1 MICPQCHQNLSNDA
15 KFCARCGAAVTHDK
29 GRNSEDSIA
38 NERVTATLIYDPFVG
53 RVLGSKYELL
63 ECLGEG
69 SMGRVYRGRRTMI
82 GDEVAV
88 KILHQKY
95 VKEVAALER
104 FRREAQAAA
113 KLHHPNVVII
123 YDYGEALREDAPAY
137 IIMELVPG
145 HSLRSLLLDEGRLAP
160 ERAVLLMREICAG
173 VGAAH
178 RNNVIH
184 RDIKPDNIMVIPP
197 GVVGEVET
205 AKVVD
210 FGIAKLRDTASLK
223 SLTETGIVMGTPYY
237 MSPEQCRAEPLDARS
252 DVYSLA
258 TMLYEMLTGSP
269 PFTAESV
276 TGVVVKHLTEQAP
289 RLPADLDVPPQV
301 DQVIQRALSK
311 DPELRQADA
320 TELARE
326 LQSALKHS
334 QGVPGVPAQ
343 SRTLRNQVPLTRAVP
358 ALTSQGYAETKSTS
372 VQQSTNVDAVQTSPR
387 ASTRVIFA
395 AAAMVLLLSGLG
407 VVWIIVNKNADPNT
421 LPQSTG
427 QRAGAVSSN
436 QNSSGDA
443 ASNRNSNASTSE
455 TATAPAN
462 ANSGEGNVEPS
473 DRDPARDV
481 ETRLVRGDLLTA
493 SDVEGW
499 SPQDMRNLRNAV
511 YARHGRIFETPELR
525 DYFNSRPWYKPRKDH
540 KDSDLTPNDYA
551 NLALIQR
558 AESAAGDREPEAY
571 KEDILATINEWAEAL
586 RNHDLDAHMG
596 YYADRLD
603 FYYKRGETGADFVR
617 ADRER
622 AFTRFSKLDIEL
634 TDITIMTDATGE
646 RAYISLNKSWHFE
659 GEKPFSGSVRQ
670 LLWLAKMEEG
680 WRIIGEKDQ

>member
-1 MICPQCHQNLSNDA
+1 
-15 KFCARCGAAVTHDK
+15 
-29 GRNSEDSIA
+29 
-38 NERVTATLIYDPFVG
+38 
-53 RVLGSKYELL
+53 
-63 ECLGEG
+63 
-69 SMGRVYRGRRTMI
+69 MGRVYRGRRTMI
-82 GDEVAV
+82 GDEVAI

-113 KLHHPNVVII
+113 KLRHPNVVII
-123 YDYGEALREDAPAY
+123 YDYGEALREDAPGY
-137 IIMELVPG
+137 IIMELIAG
-145 HSLRSLLLDEGRLAP
+145 RSLRSILLDEGRLAP

-184 RDIKPDNIMVIPP
+184 RDLKPDNIMVIPP

-210 FGIAKLRDTASLK
+210 FGIAKLRDAASVK
-223 SLTETGIVMGTPYY
+223 SLTETGVVMGTPYY

-258 TMLYEMLTGSP
+258 TMLYEMLSGSP
-269 PFTAESV
+269 PFTAASV
-276 TGVVVKHLTEQAP
+276 TGVVVKHLTEEP
-289 RLPADLDVPPQV
+289 PHLPSNLDLPPQI

-320 TELARE
+320 AVLARE

-334 QGVPGVPAQ
+334 QEEPVAPSQ
-343 SRTLRNQVPLTRAVP
+343 TLRDVIPMTRPVA
-358 ALTSQGYAETKSTS
+358 ALSGQGYATTRAPSP
-372 VQQSTNVDAVQTSPR
+372 QQSTGVDIAQTSPR
-387 ASTRVIFA
+387 SSTRVIVVA
-395 AAAMVLLLSGLG
+395 AAVVLLLGGLTAIWMYLNRDSDRG
-407 VVWIIVNKNADPNT
+407 SP
-421 LPQSTG
+421 PQSSG
-427 QRAGAVSSN
+427 QSAS
-436 QNSSGDA
+436 A
-443 ASNRNSNASTSE
+443 ASANRNSNVVAAGNKNSNDYSSGSAP
-455 TATAPAN
+455 ATAN
-462 ANSGEGNVEPS
+462 TNSGAGGAEPS
-473 DRDPARDV
+473 DRNPAQNA
-481 ETRLVRGDLLTA
+481 ETKLVKGELLTA
-493 SDVEGW
+493 SDLEGW
-499 SPQDMRNLRNAV
+499 SAQDMRNLRNAV

-525 DYFNSRPWYKPRKDH
+525 DYFNSRPWYKPRQDH

-551 NLALIQR
+551 NLALIKK
-558 AESAAGDREPEAY
+558 AESAAGERGTGVY
-571 KEDILATINEWAEAL
+571 KEEILATLNGWAEAL
-586 RNHDLDAHMG
+586 RNHDLDAHMR

-622 AFTRFSKLDIEL
+622 AFTRFSRLDVRL
-634 TDITIMTDATGE
+634 SGITITTDPSGE
-646 RAYISLNKSWHFE
+646 RAFISLDKSWRFE

-670 LLWLAKMEEG
+670 LMWLAKMKEG